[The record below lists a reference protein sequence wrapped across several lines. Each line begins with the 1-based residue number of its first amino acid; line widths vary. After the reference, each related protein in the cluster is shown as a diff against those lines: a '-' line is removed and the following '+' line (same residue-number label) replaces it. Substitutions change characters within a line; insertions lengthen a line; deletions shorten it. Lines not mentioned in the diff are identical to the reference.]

1 MLAVRKVQVIA
12 DQIVD
17 MVTVRH
23 GLVAA
28 RGTVLVSCFVT
39 GAAMGR
45 RASVWICVIH
55 VDAVLVDMIFVR
67 VMQVPVVQVVD
78 VIIVPDGGVT
88 TSLAVLMCMSGM
100 YCVCAGRQIGSPGS
114 FSARGD
120 KTTMA
125 AA

>member
-1 MLAVRKVQVIA
+1 MLAVRMVQVIA

-28 RGTVLVSCFVT
+28 RRTVLVSCFVT

-45 RASVWICVIH
+45 RASVWICVPH
-55 VDAVLVDMIFVR
+55 VDAVLVDMVFVR
-67 VMQVPVVQVVD
+67 VMQVPVMQVVD
-78 VIIVPDGGVT
+78 MIIVPDGGVT
-88 TSLAVLMCMSGM
+88 ASLAVLMCVSGM
-100 YCVCAGRQIGSPGS
+100 YSVRAGYQTRSPVS
-114 FSARGD
+114 LSARGD